1 MKYLNYAA
9 LSPTRLE
16 AQQEVEATLAEFR
29 ALLYSPTGLDWYGEK
44 IWDFRRTVAD
54 LLDVS
59 QPASIAFVPNASM
72 ASHLALSF
80 VPWQPGD
87 VILTSTHENPS
98 VLREIQ
104 WLAHRQVELLTV
116 KPTST
121 RTLLTTIR
129 EQLPK
134 HQIKAMVLSHVSHV
148 DGRIFPIAEI
158 GKMAKDRGILF
169 LVDGAQAVGH
179 IPVNLDQLDVDIYF
193 FPGHKWCQG
202 PLGTG
207 ILILRES
214 FLSKNPVFVQ
224 AGLGWNQTQAGR
236 FEIGTHNIGLIA
248 GLAKSCQLL
257 QEEGMR
263 NKDKEKIRES
273 AKKSLNSIKKLRIQ
287 EWAGPHAPGIL
298 TFRCE
303 DLKIHES
310 VMGLFQTEMNIVVKQ
325 FRNYPEA
332 EFPSIRLSWT
342 GSEDTA
348 NALLAVRTIEKK
360 LGIR

>member
-1 MKYLNYAA
+1 MRYLNYAA

-16 AQQEVEATLAEFR
+16 AQQEVDVTLAEFR
-29 ALLYSPTGLDWYGEK
+29 ALLYSRAGLDRYGEK
-44 IWDFRRTVAD
+44 IWNFRRNVAN

-59 QPASIAFVPNASM
+59 QPSSVAFVPNASM

-98 VLREIQ
+98 VLREIH
-104 WLAHRQVELLTV
+104 WLGHRQVECLTV
-116 KPTST
+116 NPTSP
-121 RTLLTTIR
+121 RHLLTTIR
-129 EQLPK
+129 EQLSK
-134 HQIKAMVLSHVSHV
+134 HHVKAMVLSHVSHV

-158 GKMAKDRGILF
+158 GTMARDQGILF

-179 IPVNLDQLDVDIYF
+179 IPVHLDQLDVDIYF

-207 ILILRES
+207 VLVLSEGFI
-214 FLSKNPVFVQ
+214 SKNPAFGQ

-257 QEEGMR
+257 WEEGLG
-263 NKDKEKIRES
+263 NKVKEEIRET
-273 AKKSLNSIKKLRIQ
+273 AKKSFNDINTLRIQ

-298 TFRCE
+298 TLRGE
-303 DLKIHES
+303 DLKAHET
-310 VMGLFQTEMNIVVKQ
+310 VMDLIQTQMNIVVKQ
-325 FRNYPEA
+325 FREYPDTET
-332 EFPSIRLSWT
+332 PSIRLSWS
-342 GSEDTA
+342 GPDDKE
-348 NALLAVRTIEKK
+348 NVLHAVKAIKSG
-360 LGIR
+360 LISS

>member
-16 AQQEVEATLAEFR
+16 AQQEVDATLAEFK
-29 ALLYSPTGLDWYGEK
+29 ALLYSQAGLDWYEAK
-44 IWDFRRTVAD
+44 ISAFRKTVAD

-59 QPASIAFVPNASM
+59 QPSSIAFVSNASM

-80 VPWQPGD
+80 VPWEPGD
-87 VILTSTHENPS
+87 VILTSTHEHPS
-98 VLREIQ
+98 VLREIH

-116 KPTST
+116 KPTSP

-134 HQIKAMVLSHVSHV
+134 HQIKVMVLSHVSHV

-169 LVDGAQAVGH
+169 LVDGAQAIGH

-193 FPGHKWCQG
+193 SPGHKWCQG

-207 ILILRES
+207 ILFLRES
-214 FLSKNPVFVQ
+214 FISKNPVFVQ
-224 AGLGWNQTQAGR
+224 AGLGWNRTQAGR

-257 QEEGMR
+257 QEEGLR
-263 NKDKEKIRES
+263 NKDKEEIRET
-273 AKKSLNSIKKLRIQ
+273 AKKSLNSVKKLRIQ
-287 EWAGPHAPGIL
+287 EWPGPHAPGIL

-303 DLKIHES
+303 NFKVHET
-310 VMGLFQTEMNIVVKQ
+310 VMDLFQSEMNIVVKQ
-325 FRNYPEA
+325 FRDYPEA
-332 EFPSIRLSWT
+332 ETPSIRLSWT
-342 GSEDTA
+342 GAEDKA
-348 NALLAVRTIEKK
+348 NVQCSIKTIKSG
-360 LGIR
+360 LISP